1 MLGPPPLPLPPLLV
15 AAAAAAAALAAAG
28 VTPFGRPRGPPGWSA
43 VHTLACFS
51 NGSCLKE
58 RVQIRQTIKLTRS
71 Q

>member
-1 MLGPPPLPLPPLLV
+1 MLGPPPLPLPPLL
-15 AAAAAAAALAAAG
+15 APAAAAAALAAAG
-28 VTPFGRPRGPPGWSA
+28 VTPFGRPSGPPGLSA
-43 VHTLACFS
+43 VQTLACFS